1 MKNQRPIDAAT
12 NEFVER
18 RQRVGTIAD
27 RRDNGTLARQRWARV
42 LNVAFVISVS
52 VALVGPAVMSS
63 YFGISIHTVTTG
75 SMRPTINPGDM
86 IIAKVVTASTLQPND
101 VVMLVNPENWTLQS
115 HRIQSLSTTT
125 TALTI
130 TTKGDSNPVADKPV
144 DIGLNSPVRNV
155 VKTIPNL
162 GYVVSAL
169 SSTRGK
175 LIGLFVLVIFNVIIV
190 SNILVKRRKED
201 KKHKEAITSPHLYEA
216 EKRENA

>member
-144 DIGLNSPVRNV
+144 DIGLNSPVRKV